1 MPPGITPHSLRRTY
15 ISLMLEVG
23 ANPRVVMQQVGHSD
37 AGLTLRIYA
46 QVMKRRDNESTRRVD
61 AFLRTIDWAELGR
74 NLGPAPTAPT
84 DEDQEATKNRL
95 LPSGSTKPSGGLEPP
110 TPSLPWKC
118 STS

>member
-46 QVMKRRDNESTRRVD
+46 QVMKRRDNEFTQAQWGTRTPD
-61 AFLRTIDWAELGR
+61 PFLTMEVLYQ
-74 NLGPAPTAPT
+74 L
-84 DEDQEATKNRL
+84 
-95 LPSGSTKPSGGLEPP
+95 S
-110 TPSLPWKC
+110 
-118 STS
+118 